1 MLKANCQ
8 ADGLIFFFLKP
19 TNDLS
24 CLFMFVVAATGLD
37 CRAPCLYCLLSGW
50 SRKICS
56 ASTKKGEKKMANTGV
71 RWVYNLASSG
81 FLKQKAPNHL
91 AMWVEVK

>member
-1 MLKANCQ
+1 M
-8 ADGLIFFFLKP
+8 
-19 TNDLS
+19 S
-24 CLFMFVVAATGLD
+24 VCLFVVAATGLD

-56 ASTKKGEKKMANTGV
+56 VSTKKGEKKMANTGV

-81 FLKQKAPNHL
+81 FLKQQAPNHL